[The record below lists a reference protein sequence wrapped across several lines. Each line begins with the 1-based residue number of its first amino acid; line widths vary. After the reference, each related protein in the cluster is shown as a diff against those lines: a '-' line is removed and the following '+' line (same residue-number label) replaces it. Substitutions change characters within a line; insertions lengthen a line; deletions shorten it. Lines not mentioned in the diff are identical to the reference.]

1 MKKRTLQIGF
11 KKTALALSIVFTSL
25 GASAQTN
32 VFDNVIAVSPAHT
45 SLKLALETA
54 FLDDDLQDPM
64 MSYTV
69 FAPTNA
75 AFDAVVADL
84 GLADIN
90 ALLALPN
97 LADILLYH
105 VLDSEVPASAVTNG
119 LVATPM
125 NTSNSI
131 KFTVDG
137 MDVYANQSPIS
148 GFDLPADN
156 GVVHVLDEVILEN
169 STVVDVALGS
179 AVHTSL
185 VAAVVEARLLPA
197 LTNPFEKY
205 TVFAPTNTAFDNVVT
220 DLGLADINAL
230 LALPTLADIL
240 LYHVMNVEVP
250 SSGVTNGLIATPM
263 NTTNSIKFT
272 IDGTD
277 VFANQ
282 SPISGFDLPADNGVV
297 HVLDEVI
304 LSNPTVA
311 DVALG
316 SAVHTSLVAAVVEA
330 RLLPALTD
338 PFEKYTVFAPTNT
351 AFDDV
356 VTALGLADINALLA
370 LPSLADILLYHVM
383 NAEVPSSG
391 VTNGLIAT
399 PMNTTNSIKFTI
411 DGTDVFANQSPIS
424 GFDLPADNGVVHVL
438 DEVIL
443 SNPTVADVAL
453 GSAVHTSLVAAVVEA
468 RLLPALTDPFE
479 KYTVFAPTNTA
490 FDNAVTALG
499 LADINAL
506 LASSD
511 LTSILLYHVLGSEV
525 LEADLANG
533 MVPTLNGQSVTV
545 DISGPTINTSNIT
558 ATDLLADNG
567 VVHVLDAV
575 LVPSL
580 AGIEESQIEI
590 LSVYPNPASNVLNIN
605 NLKGN
610 YEVVSIY
617 GEVVKSGTLSNNTI
631 DVSELST
638 GNYFIKLTNNT
649 TVYQAKFIKL

>member
-148 GFDLPADN
+148 EFDLPADN

-399 PMNTTNSIKFTI
+399 PMNTTNSIKFTV
-411 DGTDVFANQSPIS
+411 DGMDVYANQSPIS

-443 SNPTVADVAL
+443 SNPTVADVAI

>member
-137 MDVYANQSPIS
+137 MDVYANQAPIS

-399 PMNTTNSIKFTI
+399 PMNTTNSIKFTV
-411 DGTDVFANQSPIS
+411 DGMDVYANQSPIS

-443 SNPTVADVAL
+443 SNPTVADVAI

>member
-11 KKTALALSIVFTSL
+11 KKTALALSIVFTSI

-64 MSYTV
+64 MNYTV

-137 MDVYANQSPIS
+137 IDVYANQAPIS

-399 PMNTTNSIKFTI
+399 PMNTTNSIKFTV
-411 DGTDVFANQSPIS
+411 DGMDVYANQSPIS

-443 SNPTVADVAL
+443 SNPTVADVAI